1 MTNIFSLT
9 TLLEFAQMGAAYS
22 RAGYDVA
29 TASYEKGPALLSST
43 IEEATILLSVGAL
56 AGLTAALV
64 YFWRYAFLYPIQIVG
79 GLCWDVFL
87 CFLLCE
93 FIISAT
99 SKRGPSRTTFK
110 KMSPEEQELAK
121 KDRKIKARA
130 SGRRINVFVALC
142 ALAAGIRYWF
152 GSLTAAAGILGL
164 PVPTS
169 L

>member
-1 MTNIFSLT
+1 MTNTFSLT
-9 TLLEFAQMGAAYS
+9 TLSEFAQMGAAYS

-87 CFLLCE
+87 CFLLCTFQKHFAAIPFFYTE
-93 FIISAT
+93 SHLDRFKVFHVCTYDYSPFIRDSIMLL
-99 SKRGPSRTTFK
+99 TF
-110 KMSPEEQELAK
+110 P
-121 KDRKIKARA
+121 
-130 SGRRINVFVALC
+130 
-142 ALAAGIRYWF
+142 
-152 GSLTAAAGILGL
+152 
-164 PVPTS
+164 
-169 L
+169 